1 MSSPSSVTLSDRA
14 AHAVAGSSTAS
25 TAVSRP
31 MVGQATPLT
40 LPVSQRSTSWTS
52 HSSTRVK
59 TYWMT
64 DCMAAAR
71 PMPARTSRKPPW
83 SPATARTAS
92 ATPRA
97 PATAA
102 AETGQPVHPAR
113 AIADTAAALA
123 PRLTPTM
130 SGLASGLRSVVWK
143 IAPPIPKAVPTST
156 ASTARGSLDSITM

>member
-1 MSSPSSVTLSDRA
+1 MSSPSSVARSERA
-14 AHAVAGSSTAS
+14 THAVAGSSTARAS
-25 TAVSRP
+25 ASSP
-31 MVGQATPLT
+31 IACHATPLT

-52 HSSTRVK
+52 YSSTRVK

-92 ATPRA
+92 ATARA
-97 PATAA
+97 PTMAA
-102 AETGQPVHPAR
+102 AETGQPVQPAR
-113 AIADTAAALA
+113 AITVMAAALA

-143 IAPPIPKAVPTST
+143 MAPPTPKATPTST